1 MEKEKTLSFR
11 VEKEL
16 YEKIEYLEKNM
27 FMSKS
32 QICNLL
38 IKQGLNYFSCQDEII
53 SALEVISKIS
63 KVEKT
68 EEKRILY
75 LFLAL
80 SQVKDKIK
88 LKDINFLAGTNISA
102 EDFIKIVLYTIFLD
116 FFSFKTTSKGFK
128 SNPYFIVR
136 KILKNL
142 LILYSFIYK
151 IQNLPSVVVIFLQ
164 KFQ

>member
-136 KILKNL
+136 K
-142 LILYSFIYK
+142 
-151 IQNLPSVVVIFLQ
+151 
-164 KFQ
+164 